1 MGSLTV
7 VCGKLSIWEN
17 KQTVVGGGGLK
28 GGGGGVR
35 VEEKPLYF
43 TVVFFCRVGEG
54 DTNLVLMLALSG
66 SWPERIVNT
75 AFPQH
80 LKSILQQDA

>member
-28 GGGGGVR
+28 GVR

-43 TVVFFCRVGEG
+43 TVVFFCCVGEG